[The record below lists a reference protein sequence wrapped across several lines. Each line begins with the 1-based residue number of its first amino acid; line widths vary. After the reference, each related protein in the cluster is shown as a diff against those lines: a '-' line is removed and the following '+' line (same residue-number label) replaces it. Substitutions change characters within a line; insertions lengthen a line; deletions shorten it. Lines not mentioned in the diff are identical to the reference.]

1 MDVNFRPE
9 QRESLDGKRFQV
21 AVVGGGINGVAI
33 ARECARAGRSTLLLE
48 QRDFAAGTTS
58 RSTRLIHGGLRYLE
72 HGEIGLVR
80 ESVRE
85 RRRLLQEKPHLARPI
100 QFLLALGPQAQRSAL
115 EVRFGLWLYRRF
127 AGGPLRSEDASAQ
140 IAALE
145 RLLDTGERWRIFH
158 YEDAQCEFPER
169 LAAEWLVE
177 ATDAG
182 AVARNHTQ
190 VLEIEVANGQ
200 ARGLRLR
207 DRFTGKEARAE
218 AEWVI
223 NASGPWAD
231 QVAQSAGLQNA
242 SMIGGVRGSHIVL
255 PRFAGM
261 PDAAIYLEA
270 LDGRPFFVVP
280 WNEQVLVGTTE
291 VPDRGD
297 PGSVRPEADEI
308 QYLLESLRQRFPG
321 ARISA
326 EQISYAYAGVRPLPF
341 VEEGA
346 PSAITRRH
354 FLRDH
359 RDEGVARMI
368 SVIGGK
374 LTTAASLARDC
385 ARQIGIEVEEPRA
398 TALIAEGPQFG
409 VLLQQWAERSSAQ
422 AGIPV
427 ESARAI
433 GAWHGPGGLGIVQL
447 AKSDERMRQTL
458 CPHTQ
463 HIVAEAVN
471 ALACEQA
478 QTLADVLLRRVPVAL
493 NGCWSEECSAV
504 AAHRIG
510 DALGWATHRIGGERE
525 AFEAERAAFLQKPSI
540 RVPATK

>member
-1 MDVNFRPE
+1 M
-9 QRESLDGKRFQV
+9 
-21 AVVGGGINGVAI
+21 VGGGINGVAI
-33 ARECARAGRSTLLLE
+33 ARECARAGRSTLLVE
-48 QRDFAAGTTS
+48 QHDFAGGTTS

-72 HGEIGLVR
+72 HGELGLVR

-127 AGGPLRSEDASAQ
+127 AGARLRADDAADQ
-140 IAALE
+140 ITALE
-145 RLLDTGERWRIFH
+145 RLLDTGERWRVFH

-169 LAAEWLVE
+169 LVAEWLVE

-190 VLEIEVANGQ
+190 VLEIEVTDGQ
-200 ARGLRLR
+200 ARGLRVR
-207 DRFTGKEARAE
+207 DRFTGKEARVE
-218 AEWVI
+218 ADWLI

-231 QVAQSAGLQNA
+231 QVAQSAGLKA
-242 SMIGGVRGSHIVL
+242 SSMIGGVRGSHLVL

-291 VPDRGD
+291 VPDPSD
-297 PGSVRPEADEI
+297 PGGVHPEVDEI
-308 QYLLESLRQRFPG
+308 QYLLDSLRQRFPG

-326 EQISYAYAGVRPLPF
+326 EQIRYAYAGVRPLPF
-341 VEEGA
+341 VAEGA

-354 FLRDH
+354 FLHHH

-385 ARQIGIEVEEPRA
+385 ARLIGIEAEEPRA
-398 TALIAEGPQFG
+398 TVVVPDAGQFEA
-409 VLLQQWAERSSAQ
+409 LLQQWVETT
-422 AGIPV
+422 AGQTGIAL
-427 ESARAI
+427 ESARVIASWQ
-433 GAWHGPGGLGIVQL
+433 GAGRPGIVHL
-447 AKSDERMRQTL
+447 AKSDERMRHTL
-458 CPHTQ
+458 CPHTH

-471 ALACEQA
+471 ALSCEHA
-478 QTLADVLLRRVPVAL
+478 QTLGDVLLRRLPVAL

-510 DALGWATHRIGGERE
+510 DALGWPGQKIGAERE
-525 AFEAERAAFLQKPSI
+525 VFEAERAAFLQKPQMG
-540 RVPATK
+540 VPAVK

>member
-1 MDVNFRPE
+1 M
-9 QRESLDGKRFQV
+9 
-21 AVVGGGINGVAI
+21 VGGGINGVAI
-33 ARECARAGRSTLLLE
+33 ARECARAGRSTLLVE
-48 QRDFAAGTTS
+48 QHDFAGGTTS

-85 RRRLLQEKPHLARPI
+85 RRRLLREKPHLARPI

-127 AGGPLRSEDASAQ
+127 AGGRLRADDAPDQ
-140 IAALE
+140 ITALE
-145 RLLDTGERWRIFH
+145 RLLDSGERWRVFH

-169 LAAEWLVE
+169 LAAEWLLE

-182 AVARNHTQ
+182 VVARNHTQ
-190 VLEIEVANGQ
+190 VLQVEVTGGQ
-200 ARGLRLR
+200 VRGLRLR
-207 DRFTGKEARAE
+207 DRFTGKEARVE
-218 AEWVI
+218 AGWVI

-231 QVAQSAGLQNA
+231 QVAQSAGLKA
-242 SMIGGVRGSHIVL
+242 SSMIGGVRGSHIVL

-261 PDAAIYLEA
+261 PEAAIYLEA

-297 PGSVRPEADEI
+297 PGCVHPEVDEI
-308 QYLLESLRQRFPG
+308 QYLLDSLRQRFPA

-326 EQISYAYAGVRPLPF
+326 EQIRFAYSGVRPLPF
-341 VEEGA
+341 VAEGA

-354 FLRDH
+354 FLHDH
-359 RDEGVARMI
+359 RDEGVSRMI

-398 TALIAEGPQFG
+398 TAVIPDAAPFDALIQP
-409 VLLQQWAERSSAQ
+409 WAGTTAAQ
-422 AGIPV
+422 SGIPV
-427 ESARAI
+427 ESAQAI
-433 GAWHGPGGLGIVQL
+433 AAWHGPGRTGIVQL
-447 AKSDERMRQTL
+447 AKGDERMRQTL
-458 CPHTQ
+458 CPHTH

-471 ALACEQA
+471 ALASEHA
-478 QTLADVLLRRVPVAL
+478 QTVGDVLLRRVPVAL

-510 DALGWATHRIGGERE
+510 DALGWPGQRIAAERE
-525 AFEAERAAFLQKPSI
+525 AFEAERAAFLQKPKMD
-540 RVPATK
+540 VPAVK

>member
-1 MDVNFRPE
+1 MNLRPDL
-9 QRESLDGKRFQV
+9 REPLDGRRFDV
-21 AVVGGGINGVAI
+21 AIVGGGINGVAI
-33 ARECARAGRSTLLLE
+33 GRECARAGRSTLLVE
-48 QRDFAAGTTS
+48 QHDFAAGTTS

-85 RRRLLQEKPHLARPI
+85 RRRLLQERPHLARPI

-127 AGGPLRSEDASAQ
+127 AAARARAVGAANQ
-140 IAALE
+140 VTALE
-145 RLLDTGERWRIFH
+145 RLLDSGERWRIFH

-182 AVARNHTQ
+182 VIARNHTQ
-190 VLEIEVANGQ
+190 VLEIEVAAGE

-207 DRFTGKEARAE
+207 DRLTGHEAQVGAG
-218 AEWVI
+218 WII

-231 QVAQSAGLQNA
+231 QVAQSAGLNA
-242 SMIGGVRGSHIVL
+242 SSMIGGVRGSHIVL

-261 PDAAIYLEA
+261 PEAAIYLEA

-297 PGSVRPEADEI
+297 PNGVHPGVDEV
-308 QYLLESLRQRFPG
+308 QYLLDSLRHRFPG
-321 ARISA
+321 AAISA
-326 EQISYAYAGVRPLPF
+326 DQIRYAYAGVRPLPF
-341 VEEGA
+341 VAEGA
-346 PSAITRRH
+346 PSGITRRH

-359 RDEGVARMI
+359 RDDGVAQMI

-385 ARQIGIEVEEPRA
+385 ARHIGIDVEEPRGTTVLA
-398 TALIAEGPQFG
+398 QSTSWETMVQEWTEKIAGE
-409 VLLQQWAERSSAQ
+409 

-433 GAWHGPGGLGIVQL
+433 AAWHGPGRLGIVQL
-447 AKSDERMRQTL
+447 AKSDERMRQIL

-471 ALACEQA
+471 ALACEHA
-478 QTLADVLLRRVPVAL
+478 QTLSDVLLRRVPVAL

-510 DALGWATHRIGGERE
+510 SALGWPNLRAAAECE
-525 AFEAERAAFLQKPSI
+525 AFEAERAVFLQKPQLPVHAV
-540 RVPATK
+540 R